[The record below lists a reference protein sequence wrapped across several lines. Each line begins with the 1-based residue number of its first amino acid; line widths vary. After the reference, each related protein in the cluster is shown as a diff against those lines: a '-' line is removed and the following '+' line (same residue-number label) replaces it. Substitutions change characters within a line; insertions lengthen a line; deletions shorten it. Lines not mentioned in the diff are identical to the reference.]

1 MKDDLLIFLKNIL
14 YLFCSTGIN
23 VAIRKNIS
31 EIILLSKFTLSWGE
45 SWKALVNGHHQ
56 VENSGYTSPKQ
67 SSFRQLTLLS
77 DLETLKAKIFQQ
89 YFGFS
94 TCNASW
100 VFQIW
105 DKQIPKINFVK
116 TESMW
121 ANLKKYW
128 TLRLG

>member
-14 YLFCSTGIN
+14 YLFCSIGIN

-45 SWKALVNGHHQ
+45 SWKALVNGYHQ
-56 VENSGYTSPKQ
+56 VENRGYTSPKQ

-94 TCNASW
+94 TCNPAGS
-100 VFQIW
+100 FRFEISRYQ
-105 DKQIPKINFVK
+105 K
-116 TESMW
+116 
-121 ANLKKYW
+121 
-128 TLRLG
+128 